1 MINLIDTKAGYVTLI
16 IVHLFLGVMLKVSP
30 GIVAL
35 AYPLFFLL
43 FMADVLYNLD
53 RGSRAGFY
61 ALHMIGYEMVYRMAG
76 ATYSWEMGKYAS
88 IILLLFGLFVGG
100 RKYIP
105 WVFVF
110 LLVLL
115 LPAIFLA
122 EHHDPERLNNMI
134 MFNITGPLS
143 LVIAGLYFYKR
154 VVHQDAYFHQLK
166 WAFLPAFTIIAA
178 LSVVANLAT
187 VEFTSVQS
195 SAGASGGFG
204 PNQVSTVLGWFIM
217 LALLYKINGERITP
231 FSWLDWVMLFYLIL
245 RALLTFSRG
254 GVMGSTLA
262 LLGSISVL
270 YFTYPG
276 FRRQLFKSMPYVFLS
291 LMFFV
296 GVFIFAN
303 QMTNNYLLYRYQGL
317 STTEAITGVRT
328 GNTSILTGRDE
339 IMKADFR
346 AFLEHPGFGVGYG
359 MAEKYRIR
367 YYGHAA
373 AAHTEFARLLS
384 EHGVLGLL
392 FMLVGMIGLPLYFF
406 FTEKHPLSRCFFI
419 AFYLLS
425 MFTMFHAAMRL
436 ALPGVLFG
444 AAFMRFL
451 PNKKEET
458 DQLKSS
464 V

>member
-1 MINLIDTKAGYVTLI
+1 
-16 IVHLFLGVMLKVSP
+16 
-30 GIVAL
+30 
-35 AYPLFFLL
+35 
-43 FMADVLYNLD
+43 
-53 RGSRAGFY
+53 
-61 ALHMIGYEMVYRMAG
+61 
-76 ATYSWEMGKYAS
+76 
-88 IILLLFGLFVGG
+88 
-100 RKYIP
+100 
-105 WVFVF
+105 
-110 LLVLL
+110 
-115 LPAIFLA
+115 
-122 EHHDPERLNNMI
+122 
-134 MFNITGPLS
+134 
-143 LVIAGLYFYKR
+143 
-154 VVHQDAYFHQLK
+154 
-166 WAFLPAFTIIAA
+166 
-178 LSVVANLAT
+178 
-187 VEFTSVQS
+187 
-195 SAGASGGFG
+195 
-204 PNQVSTVLGWFIM
+204 
-217 LALLYKINGERITP
+217 
-231 FSWLDWVMLFYLIL
+231 
-245 RALLTFSRG
+245 
-254 GVMGSTLA
+254 
-262 LLGSISVL
+262 
-270 YFTYPG
+270 
-276 FRRQLFKSMPYVFLS
+276 
-291 LMFFV
+291 
-296 GVFIFAN
+296 
-303 QMTNNYLLYRYQGL
+303 MTNNFLLYRYQGL